1 VFRSLQELRP
11 FDDEETT
18 RVAMLGISFMTRL
31 ENIKQRI
38 NDVVINQRWAD
49 VYNIMNDYLEWHHD
63 VNQTASAASLEANR
77 EFIEATKN
85 AMISIYTK
93 SLEELQK
100 TKAMKT
106 HAAGSLITVLP
117 DKPIQKAVRSM
128 DPALYESLSPE
139 QKAKYDEERTKEM
152 KENLDS
158 MNKWLS
164 ETSGNVNIQ
173 EMQDRYRQ
181 SGIVNDRLIQKLMNA
196 ELRSI
201 IGPTFIDVVKNE
213 LLSLGITDPA
223 RVDRYIVSKLKQL
236 EVKAGGVLGDTS
248 TIPINAWD
256 IINEVKK
263 DIAVISQGK
272 AGLIPLMNVYES
284 QPEPSYK
291 TRQIN
296 ESVKTMAEGDLMNK
310 TLDESQNR
318 FILVKLKEINDD
330 GYVGDKLNETMKQQ
344 MHIDEFT
351 LKRNDDI
358 MNRGVLV
365 LDPDRHLVNYLT

>member
-1 VFRSLQELRP
+1 
-11 FDDEETT
+11 
-18 RVAMLGISFMTRL
+18 
-31 ENIKQRI
+31 
-38 NDVVINQRWAD
+38 
-49 VYNIMNDYLEWHHD
+49 
-63 VNQTASAASLEANR
+63 
-77 EFIEATKN
+77 
-85 AMISIYTK
+85 
-93 SLEELQK
+93 
-100 TKAMKT
+100 
-106 HAAGSLITVLP
+106 
-117 DKPIQKAVRSM
+117 
-128 DPALYESLSPE
+128 
-139 QKAKYDEERTKEM
+139 
-152 KENLDS
+152 
-158 MNKWLS
+158 
-164 ETSGNVNIQ
+164 
-173 EMQDRYRQ
+173 
-181 SGIVNDRLIQKLMNA
+181 
-196 ELRSI
+196 
-201 IGPTFIDVVKNE
+201 VKNE

-263 DIAVISQGK
+263 DVAVISQGK

-351 LKRNDDI
+351 LKKNDTL

-365 LDPDRHLVNYLT
+365 LDSDRHLVNYLT